1 MNSSILRT
9 ALVLGL
15 LQAFG
20 PFAID
25 MYLPSLPSIAS
36 DLGAHTAGVQASLT
50 SFMAAIAICQLFYGP
65 ISDIIGRKPPL
76 YFGMALYSIAAV
88 GCAISPTIEWLVI
101 ARFFQGIGACAAMAI
116 PRAIVRDG
124 YTGSDAARLQGL
136 LIMVFSVSPVIAP
149 LAGSLIVETHGWRD
163 VFWVIA
169 AVGGLGILLVAFAL
183 RETRPKHARA
193 NSTISSSLRGYAV
206 LFRDRHFIGLAMI
219 GAFGMSGFLAYI
231 ANSSFILIGHYG
243 LSPTGYSLMFSIN
256 AVSLVGGSQLAGVMT
271 RRYGFGSV
279 VRLAAAGFAI
289 TMLALLG
296 AYFAGYDS
304 LPVLVVLLFVGYSF
318 LGLILPTT
326 AVLALEDHGEIA
338 GTASALMGT
347 LQLVF
352 GAIAMAIVG
361 RLFDGTPKA
370 LVICVAV
377 CAVAA
382 FILATLT
389 VKSRPRLS
397 TIA

>member
-1 MNSSILRT
+1 MSSSILRT

-279 VRLAAAGFAI
+279 VRLAATGFAI

-304 LPVLVVLLFVGYSF
+304 LPVLVVLLFIGYSF